1 MGTAEETFTAVRPRL
16 LALAY
21 RMLGSATDAEDMVS
35 ETYLRWHEADREAI
49 AVPAAWLTKVL
60 TNLCL
65 NHLSSARVRREQY
78 VGQWLPEPLLDGDEM
93 LGPAGSAELR
103 DSVSLAVLVLLDQ
116 LAPRERAVYVLR
128 EAFGFPHSEIAEMLQ
143 ISEAN
148 SQQLLRRAR
157 AKVDQRPATVELDP
171 GQAREAVERFLAAAA
186 TGKVEPLIELL
197 TADVVSVG
205 DGGGVVPARLRPI
218 VGAGQVAV
226 FLRGLFKATPAQLAL
241 IGGKPTGYLA
251 WINGSPALLLAIG
264 DRVVGALSF
273 QFADGPDH
281 RISALRAF
289 VNPAKL
295 GRLGG
300 AWKPAPGEDPILVL

>member
-1 MGTAEETFTAVRPRL
+1 MATPEEIFTAARPRL

-21 RMLGSATDAEDMVS
+21 RMLGSATDAEDLVS
-35 ETYLRWHEADREAI
+35 ETYLRWYEADREAI

-128 EAFGFPHSEIAEMLQ
+128 EAFGFPHSEIAETLQ

-171 GQAREAVERFLAAAA
+171 RQAREAVERFLAAAA

-218 VGAGQVAV
+218 VGAEQVAV

-241 IGGKPTGYLA
+241 IGGAPTGYLA

-273 QFADGPDH
+273 QFAAEPGH
-281 RISALRAF
+281 RINALRAF

-295 GRLGG
+295 GRLDA
-300 AWKPAPGEDPILVL
+300 AWTPASGEDPILVL